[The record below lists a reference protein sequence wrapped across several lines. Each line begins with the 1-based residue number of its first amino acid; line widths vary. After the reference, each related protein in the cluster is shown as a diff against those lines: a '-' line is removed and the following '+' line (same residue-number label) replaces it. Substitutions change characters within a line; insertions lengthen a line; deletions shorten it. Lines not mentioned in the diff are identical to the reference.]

1 MFGSN
6 NGAIKNRSDNM
17 IFGRYSIKLR
27 TCCKIISCYIL
38 KKETHGEVEHT
49 RKRLFFIENIYQECV
64 ARGVGCNIC
73 VATHVLHC
81 QLNTLIS
88 VCYLLLSLVFREIVW
103 GMEYGGLT

>member
-1 MFGSN
+1 
-6 NGAIKNRSDNM
+6 M

-73 VATHVLHC
+73 VATHVLRC

-88 VCYLLLSLVFREIVW
+88 VCYLLLSLVFREIVS